1 VASRTILGKGKGK
14 AAGVEGR
21 LFCSGP
27 IVDASAT
34 YGLENWAL
42 DIPYSCILWR
52 DKMYVPSACTIV
64 RTMGRSAYSSK
75 PNTQKKQLHSVSVKK
90 TL

>member
-1 VASRTILGKGKGK
+1 LQLIGLIKGRNTCRFSAYKPG
-14 AAGVEGR
+14 
-21 LFCSGP
+21 
-27 IVDASAT
+27 IV
-34 YGLENWAL
+34 
-42 DIPYSCILWR
+42 WR
-52 DKMYVPSACTIV
+52 DKIDVPSQCTIV